1 MLAKDDSA
9 FREDARNHFAD
20 SKALLT
26 KSVDILSNV
35 EILPSEI
42 RKLQDLVA
50 SGTSK
55 YHNSQTDITEVI
67 SAISVNTKLIVSQS
81 KKALEGVHNIGNQAL
96 RTMIAVASL
105 MANINRLIKS

>member
-26 KSVDILSNV
+26 KSVDILNNV
-35 EILPSEI
+35 ETLPSEI

-55 YHNSQTDITEVI
+55 YHNSQTEITEGI
-67 SAISVNTKLIVSQS
+67 SAISVNTELIVSQS

-105 MANINRLIKS
+105 MANINRPIKS